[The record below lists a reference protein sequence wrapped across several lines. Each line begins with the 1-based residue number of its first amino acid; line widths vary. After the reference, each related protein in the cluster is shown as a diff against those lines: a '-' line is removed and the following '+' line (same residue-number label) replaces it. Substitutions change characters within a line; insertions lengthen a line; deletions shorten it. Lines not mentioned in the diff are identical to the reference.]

1 MLELYHW
8 EPNGLYLKPLIALK
22 EKNASFTSHYFDATK
37 FEQFAPGFPA
47 NTESGLHLEREGP
60 LLVDDGLIISSTF
73 FMLEYIAEA
82 LPGTE
87 LLPGNAFEHYRARA
101 WGQFLGLSLGA
112 IVGALGCAKYLV
124 PVLKGRDRKTLQ
136 ASISAIEPQERRVA
150 WATLLDSTYDE
161 KAIAAAREKLRFPV
175 KRVEDA
181 LSVTRW
187 LCGSAYSIADID
199 AFAMLSVLP
208 DLAPHIVNETATPH
222 IHGFLARMRERPAVT
237 AALAMS
243 KTGKPQAAFVPGGEP
258 SRWG

>member
-8 EPNGLYLKPLIALK
+8 EPNGLYLKPLIALH
-22 EKNASFTSHYFDATK
+22 EKNAAFTSHYFDPTQ

-47 NTESGLHLEREGP
+47 NVESGLHLEREGP
-60 LLVDDGLIISSTF
+60 LLVADGLIISSTF

-82 LPGTE
+82 LPGAD

-112 IVGALGCAKYLV
+112 LVGALGCARYLV
-124 PVLKGRDRKTLQ
+124 PALKGRDRKALQ
-136 ASISAIEPQERRVA
+136 ASIAAIEPQERRIA
-150 WATLLDSTYDE
+150 WATLLDSTYDD
-161 KAIAAAREKLRFPV
+161 KAIGAAREKLRFPV

-181 LSVTRW
+181 LARTRW

-208 DLAPHIVNETATPH
+208 DLAPEIVNERATPH
-222 IHGFLARMRERPAVT
+222 VHAFLLRMQERAAVKAALATSKTGRPAV
-237 AALAMS
+237 
-243 KTGKPQAAFVPGGEP
+243 AFVPGAEP